1 MKKGLIINTRPI
13 SSLYNN
19 NSKGLVHEIAASSL
33 QNTSLINKP
42 RAPRDTNI
50 DLCALGINDSAISP
64 KYMPGDDCPNKCG
77 GLFIL
82 LRHYADVRDRLRFA
96 DNGVQLQKRDK
107 NVLGKNMPNFTGL
120 LWLMFFQFACKAQ
133 FAP

>member
-19 NSKGLVHEIAASSL
+19 NSKGLVNEIAASSL

-96 DNGVQLQKRDK
+96 DNEAVVEKMICDICAKQVDWQAYRK
-107 NVLGKNMPNFTGL
+107 N
-120 LWLMFFQFACKAQ
+120 
-133 FAP
+133 